1 MCPVM
6 KGVCCLLPVSKPL
19 ALSWDLAIVL
29 ETIFQQP
36 FEPLESVELKYVPVL
51 LMAILLDRGG
61 YYIYTFLVD
70 GAVKKVEQCFI
81 MDTDFSPS

>member
-1 MCPVM
+1 M
-6 KGVCCLLPVSKPL
+6 KGVCCLRPVSKPL

-29 ETIFQQP
+29 ETISQQP
-36 FEPLESVELKYVPVL
+36 FEPLESVELKYVPLL
-51 LMAILLDRGG
+51 LMAILLDRRG